1 MANLASTYK
10 NQGRWKEAE
19 SLKVQVMETS
29 LRVLGEEHHDT
40 LTSMNNLA
48 FTWKSQG
55 RRADAV
61 ALMENC
67 LQFRQRTLGPDHPDT
82 LSTQS
87 SQKKWNEEE

>member
-1 MANLASTYK
+1 
-10 NQGRWKEAE
+10 
-19 SLKVQVMETS
+19 MEVRK
-29 LRVLGEEHHDT
+29 RVLGEEHHDT